1 MAPILDFY
9 WDIGSTNSYFA
20 FKLIQPIAERHG
32 ATIRWHPFNLGYVF
46 RSNKY
51 VLMDEPKA
59 KMRNRLV
66 DLKRWAKFHELPF
79 RMPDKFP
86 IKTSRALRAAIA
98 MRRWNREFEVMTL
111 IFTAYWE
118 KNIGTVGEY
127 KTLSSL
133 AEELR
138 IDKNTFQAACESI
151 EVKQALIDSTNEA
164 LERGVFGAPSIYI
177 NDELYWGKDRM
188 EFIDAQLAA
197 MASDGRKIND

>member
-20 FKLIQPIAERHG
+20 FRLIHPIAQRHG

-46 RSNKY
+46 RSKKY
-51 VLMDEPKA
+51 VLMAEPKA
-59 KMRNRLV
+59 KMRNRLA
-66 DLKRWAKFHELPF
+66 DLNRWAEFRELPF
-79 RMPDKFP
+79 RMPDNFP

-98 MRRWNREFEVMTL
+98 MRRWNREFEFMTW

-133 AEELR
+133 AEELG

-164 LERGVFGAPSIYI
+164 LERCVFGAPSIYI

-188 EFIDAQLAA
+188 EFIDVQLAA
-197 MASDGRKIND
+197 MAWDIWKIND